1 MAHPQSRSSCS
12 VDASAINWPIR
23 PVELPFA
30 GSRWDSSKRLCSIC
44 KNLLRNES
52 RNYHRSD
59 ESFLSALDKGCPICV
74 NLLEYI
80 NAYGIEK
87 YICTRGHDQ
96 AMLRINISSEWFPD
110 SYEVIRLGR
119 INFYSDSNSTIEEA
133 YFRVFAKIGRLSQL
147 ITKSRVIK
155 LKRTVL

>member
-1 MAHPQSRSSCS
+1 
-12 VDASAINWPIR
+12 
-23 PVELPFA
+23 
-30 GSRWDSSKRLCSIC
+30 
-44 KNLLRNES
+44 
-52 RNYHRSD
+52 
-59 ESFLSALDKGCPICV
+59 
-74 NLLEYI
+74 
-80 NAYGIEK
+80 
-87 YICTRGHDQ
+87 
-96 AMLRINISSEWFPD
+96 MLRINISSEWFPD